1 MSLINLD
8 VYVGDSLVKWE
19 PYKYNDCVVNRF
31 TFDEWLK
38 IASDIYSEEE
48 LDSLLTN
55 HPNVIQGFVLYE
67 TRTLQPIAFS
77 YLLREDKRGQVVSIH
92 GGGWGQSMCL
102 SLLYYRGLILMIHYL
117 LGQGKRVRTS
127 CLLNNTR
134 AYRFLESVGFV
145 KYRTSEEYVYMW
157 INRDRLH
164 RSRISNY
171 LKIDFI

>member
-31 TFDEWLK
+31 AFDEWLK

-77 YLLREDKRGQVVSIH
+77 SIKK
-92 GGGWGQSMCL
+92 S
-102 SLLYYRGLILMIHYL
+102 S
-117 LGQGKRVRTS
+117 VRKS
-127 CLLNNTR
+127 P
-134 AYRFLESVGFV
+134 
-145 KYRTSEEYVYMW
+145 
-157 INRDRLH
+157 
-164 RSRISNY
+164 
-171 LKIDFI
+171 